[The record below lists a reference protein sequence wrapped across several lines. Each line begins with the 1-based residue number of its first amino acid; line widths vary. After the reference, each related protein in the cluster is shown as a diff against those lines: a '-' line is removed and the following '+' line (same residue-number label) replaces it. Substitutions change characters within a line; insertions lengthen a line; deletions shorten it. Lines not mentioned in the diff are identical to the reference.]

1 MESIPDT
8 AKVAKNLRLDRPWV
22 LGKAN
27 NCTSPMDVSPISV
40 SSYEC
45 HSHYVSVLIF
55 GHPLSPPGSYTPSAN
70 SFPAFLNPKGQ
81 HLMEI
86 YHLGLNFPLSVH
98 VSVFIPWT
106 AEGSISSKA
115 GSRTIYGYRYKHL
128 EGSLA
133 TWPLRKTSVCCPF
146 WHMISLEIDFDH
158 VYSIRHE
165 FPLVE
170 ETSDQII
177 PLCTSRHNLPE
188 DQFCST

>member
-1 MESIPDT
+1 MCSTIPGSQYYCACYPRRKVNTNPATNALIYNDDLPAVVWCNGGT
-8 AKVAKNLRLDRPWV
+8 KLVGTGNQYLDLRPTELKLISYTSHVAKTLRLDRPWV

-106 AEGSISSKA
+106 AEGSISLMM
-115 GSRTIYGYRYKHL
+115 H
-128 EGSLA
+128 EQA
-133 TWPLRKTSVCCPF
+133 TDL
-146 WHMISLEIDFDH
+146 
-158 VYSIRHE
+158 
-165 FPLVE
+165 
-170 ETSDQII
+170 
-177 PLCTSRHNLPE
+177 
-188 DQFCST
+188 